1 MKSSILD
8 GISREF
14 IRYFIYSKILV
25 LFFLLVMVWAYPIFF
40 PSTLILVH
48 SILSTIFIIH
58 ICISTFFAMFE
69 IGNKQKIMNPR
80 SWWFKGYKSSFNYR
94 NHQIFERKLSENFK
108 SYNFKFPT
116 YETVIF
122 RREEDLTLYLLQYK

>member
-8 GISREF
+8 GISRDF
-14 IRYFIYSKILV
+14 LRYLIYSKILV
-25 LFFLLVMVWAYPIFF
+25 LFVLLGMVWTYPIFF
-40 PSTLILVH
+40 PSTLILGF
-48 SILSTIFIIH
+48 SILPTIFIIH
-58 ICISTFFAMFE
+58 TCISSFFAMFE
-69 IGNKQKIMNPR
+69 IGNKRKTMNPR
-80 SWWFKGYKSSFNYR
+80 SWWFKGYKSSFKYR

-116 YETVIF
+116 YDTVIF